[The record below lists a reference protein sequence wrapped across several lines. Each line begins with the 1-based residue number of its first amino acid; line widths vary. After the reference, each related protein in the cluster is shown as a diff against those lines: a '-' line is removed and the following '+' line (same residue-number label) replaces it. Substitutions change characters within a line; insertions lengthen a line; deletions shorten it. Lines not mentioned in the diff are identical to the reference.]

1 MDPCEAI
8 HSNQNEK
15 RENSEKRVTANERV
29 TVERAPET
37 ICMEGMKVENTS
49 WTLFEVVA
57 GARSEAGE
65 ESELRVIVKYMFL
78 SSPWQLNQAPMV
90 V

>member
-15 RENSEKRVTANERV
+15 RANSEKRVTANERV

-37 ICMEGMKVENTS
+37 ICMEGM
-49 WTLFEVVA
+49 
-57 GARSEAGE
+57 
-65 ESELRVIVKYMFL
+65 
-78 SSPWQLNQAPMV
+78 
-90 V
+90 